1 MKGRH
6 VDSRYPLAII
16 IQKHSLSC
24 YNVPSLVFGSLFPVV
39 FVIIQRWSSSIFPV
53 LDKSRMVSNI
63 VPSKCL
69 SNGYYFISTSVNFN
83 IICPP
88 FLFQLQPTFH
98 YSIGYYLVSF
108 FFRFFLDHLATTSF
122 EKSLKGLSGI

>member
-24 YNVPSLVFGSLFPVV
+24 YNVASLVFGSLFLV
-39 FVIIQRWSSSIFPV
+39 FVIIQGWSSSIFHV
-53 LDKSRMVSNI
+53 LDESRMVSNI

-88 FLFQLQPTFH
+88 FLFQLQPTFR

-108 FFRFFLDHLATTSF
+108 VFDFF
-122 EKSLKGLSGI
+122 